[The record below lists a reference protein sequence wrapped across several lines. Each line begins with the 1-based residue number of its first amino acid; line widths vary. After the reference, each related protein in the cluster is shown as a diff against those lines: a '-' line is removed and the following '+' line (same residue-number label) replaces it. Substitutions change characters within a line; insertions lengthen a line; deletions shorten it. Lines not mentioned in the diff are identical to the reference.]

1 MKKRFVFTKTLT
13 QIFVYLIEVVGI
25 STLLAYL
32 STLVQKTCTTY
43 DFIERCIMCY
53 TIYQIMVV
61 IILTNLNDIQKY
73 IPENVSKY
81 LKNNKIIFNNDFFEI
96 LKYKIISMN
105 ENDLKEILGLTPG
118 SVTLLGILNDSE
130 RKVSVYIDKYF
141 LKGKGIIGVHPLKN
155 DATVWLK
162 TNDLINILKEHG
174 NEVNI
179 IEI

>member
-1 MKKRFVFTKTLT
+1 MTKENVYEF
-13 QIFVYLIEVVGI
+13 IKSKNIWYLIEEHKSVFNMDELKNI
-25 STLLAYL
+25 NLKYPE
-32 STLVQKTCTTY
+32 Y
-43 DFIERCIMCY
+43 DAKNVF
-53 TIYQIMVV
+53 
-61 IILTNLNDIQKY
+61 LTDDKK
-73 IPENVSKY
+73 SKY
-81 LKNNKIIFNNDFFEI
+81 YLISLKNDKKVDIKEFKNKYNTRHLSF
-96 LKYKIISMN
+96 SR

-130 RKVSVYIDKYF
+130 RKVSVYIDEYF